1 MIDFSDKSYRF
12 FEPKPNRCVEAFLRW
27 VNRKFYLGGS
37 SHLIKEVLVMNPEVV
52 REARKLAGNR
62 LLFLPNHPTHSDP
75 PIMIEVFRQIGVP
88 ISFMAAYDIFL
99 QSKLNAWCMQRTG
112 CFSVDREGSDRKS
125 MKEALRVLKK
135 GDRGLIIFPEG
146 NVYLTND
153 KVTPF
158 LDGPAFLGMKAQQEL
173 GGGHPVFAIPVSLKV
188 THFSNAS
195 GKVVDLFRRLA
206 SEVDEEYCDTID
218 HVSEVKR
225 LGWLALKKVMSGLAM
240 PLDDDVGD
248 DLSGELKSIAA
259 KLMEKLE
266 SELELPAK
274 DGEDLVDRIRKIR
287 RRIHALRIADKP
299 TLADFKARTL
309 AAEAM
314 LAFRLLSYPGT
325 YLEENP
331 TFDRMGET
339 IQKVLED
346 LRSAILPPYAS
357 RRALIRFGEP
367 IDLAAESANGK
378 GRGQVAELSRKFE
391 IAVQDGLD
399 LINADND
406 CIGGESFQSLL
417 A

>member
-1 MIDFSDKSYRF
+1 MIDFSDKSYHF

-27 VNRKFYLGGS
+27 MNRKFYLRGTTN
-37 SHLIKEVLVMNPEVV
+37 LIKEVVVMNPEMVV
-52 REARKLAGNR
+52 EARKHAGNR

-75 PIMIEVFRQIGVP
+75 PIMIEVFRQLGLPV
-88 ISFMAAYDIFL
+88 SFMAAYDIFL

-125 MKEALRVLKK
+125 MKEALRLLKE
-135 GDRGLIIFPEG
+135 GERGLIIFPEG

-158 LDGPAFLGMKAQQEL
+158 LDGPAFIGLKAQQNL
-173 GGGHPVFAIPVSLKV
+173 GDDHPVFAIPVSLKV
-188 THFSNAS
+188 THLSNAA
-195 GKVVDLFRRLA
+195 GEVVALFRRLA
-206 SEVDEEYCDTID
+206 IEVNEDYDESSD
-218 HVSEVKR
+218 HVTEVKR
-225 LGWLALKKVMSGLAM
+225 LGWFALKKVMSGLAK
-240 PLDDDVGD
+240 PLDGEVGD
-248 DLSGELKSIAA
+248 DLAGELRNIARQ
-259 KLMEKLE
+259 LMEKLE
-266 SELELPAK
+266 LELELSAK
-274 DGEDLVDRIRKIR
+274 DGEDLVDRIRRIR

-331 TFDRMGET
+331 TLDRMGET

-346 LRSAILPPYAS
+346 LGSAILPPYAG
-357 RRALIRFGEP
+357 RRALVRFGEP

-378 GRGQVAELSRKFE
+378 GRVQVAELSRRFE

-399 LINADND
+399 LLDFDND

-417 A
+417 S